1 MIKNLPNPMPQKKD
15 KASNRHLKS
24 IEKSARE
31 IFDKAEAREKAG
43 KEPFH
48 ASWQAALETVLLLAK
63 KHFIERPGQLLPL
76 QIEGQKEWEFYLDIQ
91 EKLDLPPDTS
101 AVLMTPSSFK
111 AMPIF
116 QDEEFEHIEPKA
128 WERGAYSI
136 IISDLKD
143 HKIIMQV
150 SLPGLETIGIDVFEE
165 GHHLADYGYNTIEE
179 CLNDLTKIT
188 WIYFNPE
195 GKWTDELI
203 GRYTENW
210 FAKRVDMDLKD
221 TVIHE
226 EYSYLHHPELLNLTP
241 LEAVFRVIGKTIP
254 KKYDTLEEAV
264 EAAND
269 LNQDLKLG
277 DPVITKEGI
286 LQDQEPECRALFGWL
301 EVEMDLSLDELRY
314 IKGVKF
320 PHRSIQDPAYKRRFD
335 ETVAK
340 VYKVIAGR
348 HGN

>member
-1 MIKNLPNPMPQKKD
+1 MSQEKD
-15 KASNRHLKS
+15 KARNRHLKS

-48 ASWQAALETVLLLAK
+48 AGWQAVLETVLLLAR
-63 KHFIERPGQLLPL
+63 KHLIERPGQLLPL
-76 QIEGQKEWEFYLDIQ
+76 QIDGQKEWEFYLDIQ

-101 AVLMTPSSFK
+101 AVLITPSSFK

-116 QDEEFEHIEPKA
+116 QDMEFQYTRPKA
-128 WERGAYSI
+128 WERDAYSM

-150 SLPGLETIGIDVFEE
+150 SLPGLETVGIDVFEE

-179 CLNDLTKIT
+179 CLDDLTKVT

-203 GRYTENW
+203 SRYTENW
-210 FAKRVDMDLKD
+210 FAKNVEMELGD

-226 EYSYLHHPELLNLTP
+226 EYSYLHHPELLNWTP
-241 LEAVFRVIGKTIP
+241 LESLFRLIGKTIP
-254 KKYDTLEEAV
+254 KKYDTLEKAV

-269 LNQDLKLG
+269 LNRDFELG
-277 DPVITKEGI
+277 DPVITKDGI
-286 LQDQEPECRALFGWL
+286 LQDQESDRRVLVDWIGF
-301 EVEMDLSLDELRY
+301 EMDLCLEELRY
-314 IKGVKF
+314 FKGVKF
-320 PHRSIQDPAYKRRFD
+320 PPESFQDPAYKRLFD
-335 ETVAK
+335 ETVTK
-340 VYKVIAGR
+340 VYEMIAGR
-348 HGN
+348 DGN

>member
-1 MIKNLPNPMPQKKD
+1 MPQEKD
-15 KASNRHLKS
+15 RARNRHLKA

-63 KHFIERPGQLLPL
+63 KHLIERPGQLLPTE
-76 QIEGQKEWEFYLDIQ
+76 IDGQKEWEFYLDIQ
-91 EKLDLPPDTS
+91 EKLDLPPDTC
-101 AVLMTPSSFK
+101 AVLITPSSFK
-111 AMPIF
+111 ATPVF

-150 SLPGLETIGIDVFEE
+150 SLPGAETIGIDVFEE

-179 CLNDLTKIT
+179 CLDDLTKIT

-203 GRYTENW
+203 RRYTENW
-210 FAKRVDMDLKD
+210 FAKRVEMDLED

-226 EYSYLHHPELLNLTP
+226 KYSYLHHPELLNLTP
-241 LEAVFRVIGKTIP
+241 LESVFRVIGKTIP
-254 KKYDTLEEAV
+254 RKYGSLEEV
-264 EAAND
+264 LEAAND
-269 LNQDLKLG
+269 LNRDLDLG

-286 LQDQEPECRALFGWL
+286 LQDKEPDRRALVDWIGL
-301 EVEMDLSLDELRY
+301 EIDLCLEELRY
-314 IKGVKF
+314 LKVVRF
-320 PHRSIQDPAYKRRFD
+320 TPESTQDPRYKRFFD

-340 VYKVIAGR
+340 VYEVIVGR

>member
-1 MIKNLPNPMPQKKD
+1 MPQEKD
-15 KASNRHLKS
+15 KARNRHLKS
-24 IEKSARE
+24 IGKSARE

-63 KHFIERPGQLLPL
+63 KHLIERPEQLLPTE
-76 QIEGQKEWEFYLDIQ
+76 IDGQKEWEFYLDIQ
-91 EKLDLPPDTS
+91 EKLDLPPDTCG
-101 AVLMTPSSFK
+101 VLMTPSSFK
-111 AMPIF
+111 ATSTF
-116 QDEEFEHIEPKA
+116 QDEEFEHIWPKA
-128 WERGAYSI
+128 WERDAYSI

-150 SLPGLETIGIDVFEE
+150 SLPGLETVGIDVFEE

-203 GRYTENW
+203 SRYTENW
-210 FAKRVDMDLKD
+210 FGKRVEMDLENAM
-221 TVIHE
+221 IHE

-241 LEAVFRVIGKTIP
+241 LESVFKVIGKTIP
-254 KKYDTLEEAV
+254 KQYDTLEKAV
-264 EAAND
+264 ETAND
-269 LNQDLKLG
+269 LNRDFELG
-277 DPVITKEGI
+277 NPLITKEGI
-286 LQDQEPECRALFGWL
+286 LQDQEAERKALVDWIEF
-301 EVEMDLSLDELRY
+301 EMDLCLDKLQWYLE
-314 IKGVKF
+314 GVNF
-320 PHRSIQDPAYKRRFD
+320 PPASTQDPGYKRFFD
-335 ETVAK
+335 ETVTK
-340 VYKVIAGR
+340 VYEVITGR